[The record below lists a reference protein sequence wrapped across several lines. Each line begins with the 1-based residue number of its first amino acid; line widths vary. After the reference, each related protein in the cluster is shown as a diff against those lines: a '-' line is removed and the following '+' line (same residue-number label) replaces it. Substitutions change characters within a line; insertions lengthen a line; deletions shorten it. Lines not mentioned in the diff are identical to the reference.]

1 MKKIFFPD
9 KAHSR
14 WLILLID
21 QIIVIWTLFISILLT
36 NTFNPIEIFNF
47 HNYIY
52 VGLYSA
58 IATGVFMVLKIHTG
72 IIRYSNTAD
81 IMRVF
86 LAVFVTSILF
96 IGINKILAQKFEL
109 LWTQMDKA
117 LILNFFISSSILI
130 FLRICVKNVFLFF
143 KDLKLEKD
151 AENIL
156 IYGSEKKAILIK
168 RAIEDS
174 KETNLNVFGFVDDNR
189 DRVDKYL
196 EQKKVYHSS
205 SISVLKEKCGI
216 NKILFTEDSVNTLN
230 KKRII
235 DACVNCGI
243 KVIMVP
249 PSNKWLYGKI
259 SFDQL
264 RDLKIEDLLEREPI
278 KLNKQNILKDLQGKR
293 ILITGAAGSIGSEIV
308 RQALQYQ
315 PELLILCDQAETPL
329 HELQLELEDSMQA
342 DNIKLFMADV
352 QNKSRLRSLFEV
364 YKPQIVFHAAA
375 YKHVPMMEE
384 NPAEAILT
392 NVLGT
397 KNIAD
402 ISIEFGVEK
411 FVMIS
416 TDKAVRP
423 TNIMGASKRLAEIYI
438 QSLNNNHDDDLIEK
452 YTQKDHITRFVTTR
466 FGNVLGSNGSVI
478 PRFKSQIERKGP
490 ITVTHPDITR
500 YFMTIP
506 EAVQLVMEASAMGK
520 GGEIFLFDMGKPVR
534 IADLAKNMIRLAG
547 LTPNVDINIEFTGL
561 RPGEKLHEELL
572 LQEEELIE
580 THHPK
585 IKISK
590 KVSYSYLHVNKA
602 IKDLIELNSDGDDFN
617 LVKKMKEIVP
627 DYISNNS
634 RYGKLDLLVAN

>member
-1 MKKIFFPD
+1 MKKLLFPD
-9 KAHSR
+9 QAHSR

-21 QIIVIWTLFISILLT
+21 QSIVFWTLFLSILLT
-36 NTFNPIEIFNF
+36 NTLHITKVFNF
-47 HNYIY
+47 HNYTY
-52 VGLYSA
+52 VGLYSSIA
-58 IATGVFMVLKIHTG
+58 ICVFMIMKLHTG

-86 LAVFVTSILF
+86 LAVFITSVLF
-96 IGINKILAQKFEL
+96 VGLNKILSQGLQLA
-109 LWTQMDKA
+109 WTQMDKA

-130 FLRICVKNVFLFF
+130 FLRICVKNIFLFF
-143 KDLKLEKD
+143 KELKNETK

-156 IYGSEKKAILIK
+156 IYGAEKKAILIK
-168 RAIEDS
+168 GAIEND
-174 KETNLNVFGFVDDNR
+174 KESNLNVFGFIDDNK

-205 SISVLKEKCGI
+205 AISVLKHKCGI
-216 NKILFTEDSVNTLN
+216 NKILFAENSANTLN
-230 KKRII
+230 RKQII
-235 DACVNCGI
+235 DTCIGAGM

-249 PSNKWLYGKI
+249 PSNKWLYGKF
-259 SFDQL
+259 SSDQL

-278 KLNKQNILKDLQGKR
+278 KLNKQNILADLQGKR
-293 ILITGAAGSIGSEIV
+293 ILVTGAAGSIGSEIV
-308 RQALQYQ
+308 RQAIQYQ
-315 PELLILCDQAETPL
+315 PEMLILCDQAETPL
-329 HELQLELEDSMQA
+329 HELQLELEDSFQA
-342 DNIKLFMADV
+342 GKIKLFMADV
-352 QNKSRLRSLFEV
+352 QNQSRLRTLFEV

-375 YKHVPMMEE
+375 YKHVPMMEG
-384 NPAEAILT
+384 NPAEAIST

-402 ISIEFGVEK
+402 ISIEFEVEK

-423 TNIMGASKRLAEIYI
+423 TNIMGASKRIAEIYI
-438 QSLNNNHDDDLIEK
+438 QSLNNSFDNDLIEHYK
-452 YTQKDHITRFVTTR
+452 NREQNTRFVTTR

-478 PRFKSQIERKGP
+478 PRFKNQIERKGP
-490 ITVTHPDITR
+490 VTVTHPEITR

-506 EAVQLVMEASAMGK
+506 EAVQLVMEAGAMGK
-520 GGEIFLFDMGKPVR
+520 GGEIFLFDMGKPIKIV
-534 IADLAKNMIRLAG
+534 DLAENMIRLAG
-547 LTPNVDINIEFTGL
+547 LTPNVDIKIEFTGL

-572 LQEEELIE
+572 LQEEQLIE

-590 KVSYSYLHVNKA
+590 KVCYSYLHVNKA
-602 IKDLIELNSDGDDFN
+602 INDLIELNNDGDDFAI
-617 LVKKMKEIVP
+617 VKKMKEIVP

-634 RYGKLDLLVAN
+634 RYGDLDLLVAN